1 MDALLDA
8 NEVTKL
14 LGVSRRTLESLLA
27 RAEGPAYLS
36 IGRQRRWRPVDVDRW
51 VELQLK
57 VRPDSRKHQNHP
69 ELKGQEVM

>member
-1 MDALLDA
+1 MEALLDA

-14 LGVSRRTLESLLA
+14 LGVSRRTLEGLLA
-27 RAEGPAYLS
+27 RAEGPAYLN

-57 VRPDSRKHQNHP
+57 APLDLIKHQNSS
-69 ELKGQEVM
+69 ELKGREMT

>member
-14 LGVSRRTLESLLA
+14 LGVSRRTLENLLA
-27 RAEGPAYLS
+27 RSEGPEYLS
-36 IGRQRRWRPVDVDRW
+36 IGRQRRWRPTDIDRW

-57 VRPDSRKHQNHP
+57 KYPSSQKNYDSYELNGGVR
-69 ELKGQEVM
+69 M